1 MKHEA
6 IWDAPIDSE
15 SRPSC
20 SCGYNG
26 TPEECA
32 ASREPNPL
40 YQGELMTTDNAPG
53 ADPMHTGE
61 RRRFDVPS
69 TWIADKTGYNRQG
82 IYRMRLKG
90 NRDKGPMPMERMT
103 RMEKAF
109 GWSKAD
115 QYAALTKGRWIE
127 EFEKVVAKAYAA
139 EQKRSQ

>member
-1 MKHEA
+1 
-6 IWDAPIDSE
+6 
-15 SRPSC
+15 
-20 SCGYNG
+20 
-26 TPEECA
+26 
-32 ASREPNPL
+32 
-40 YQGELMTTDNAPG
+40 MTTDNAPG

-139 EQKRSQ
+139 EQKKAQ